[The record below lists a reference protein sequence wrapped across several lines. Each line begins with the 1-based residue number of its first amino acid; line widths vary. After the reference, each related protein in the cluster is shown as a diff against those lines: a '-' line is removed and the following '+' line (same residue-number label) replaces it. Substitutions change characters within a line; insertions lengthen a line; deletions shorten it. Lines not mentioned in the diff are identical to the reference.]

1 MGGNMEK
8 DTKSYLFNGGIAIAV
23 GLILS
28 ALVNG
33 WFFSSIASNDSIT
46 VTGSAKRR
54 IKSDLVVW
62 KAGVSYQAPTVAD
75 AYRAV
80 SSDIPKIKA
89 YLVSKGIPETEM
101 TISAITT
108 STIRNTNQYGGEA
121 GEITG
126 YALSQEILVR
136 SKDVDKIAVIARES
150 AELINQGIVI
160 QSSNPQFYYTALGDL
175 KVEMLGEAAKD
186 AKNRAEQIAASTD
199 NSVGAVKSAKMG
211 VLQITP
217 PDSTEVSDYGTY
229 DTGTIDKD
237 ITAVVNITFGIR

>member
-1 MGGNMEK
+1 MDKE
-8 DTKSYLFNGGIAIAV
+8 TKSYFFNGGVAIAI
-23 GLILS
+23 GLFLS
-28 ALVNG
+28 ALVLG

-62 KAGVSYQAPTVAD
+62 KAAVSYQGATVED

-89 YLVSKGIPETEM
+89 YLISKGIPEAEM
-101 TISAITT
+101 TVSAITT
-108 STIRNTNQYGGEA
+108 TTVRSTNQYGGET

-126 YALSQEILVR
+126 YNLAQEILVR

-150 AELINQGIVI
+150 TELINQGIVI

-186 AKNRAEQIAASTD
+186 AKNRAEQIAGSTD
-199 NSVGAVKSAKMG
+199 NSVGAVKNAKMG

-217 PDSTEVSDYGTY
+217 PDSTEVADYGMY
-229 DTGTIDKD
+229 DTSTIDKD